1 MPNQLQTARYDG
13 LVRRAGGLLGGG
25 SKVTESLSELF
36 PVMDLE
42 NLQPELLLLAGWH
55 TAFTTK
61 TLPATVGETSRLG
74 IFNPV
79 GSGLIVVVTDVFLD
93 TAVEAAIAFT
103 LSTTPLTDDSFS
115 GAPRDGR
122 DGVVVNTGAKVAQ
135 QKTGNTIQRGRVVTA
150 ALESYHHTA
159 LNGLAVLGPGT
170 GLEYGT
176 VVDNVLLNG
185 TIFWRERTALS
196 SELNF
201 P

>member
-13 LVRRAGGLLGGG
+13 LVRRVGGLLGGG

-36 PVMDLE
+36 PMMDVE
-42 NLQPELLLLAGWH
+42 NLPAELLLLAGWR

-61 TLPATVGETSRLG
+61 TLAATVGETSRFG
-74 IFNPV
+74 IFNPA

-103 LSTTPLTDDSFS
+103 TSTTPLTDDSFS
-115 GAPRDGR
+115 GIPRDAR
-122 DGVVVNTGAKVAQ
+122 DGVAQNTGAKVSQ
-135 QKTGNTIQRGRVVTA
+135 QQTGNTSMNGRLVTQVNDT
-150 ALESYHHTA
+150 LHHTA
-159 LNGLAVLGPGT
+159 KNGIAVLGPGT

-176 VVDNVLLNG
+176 VIDNVLLNG
-185 TIFWRERTALS
+185 TIFWRERAALS

>member
-13 LVRRAGGLLGGG
+13 LVRRVGGLLGGG

-36 PVMDLE
+36 PMMDVE
-42 NLQPELLLLAGWH
+42 NLPPELLLLAGWR

-61 TLPATVGETSRLG
+61 TVPATVGETSRLG
-74 IFNPV
+74 IFNPA

-93 TAVEAAIAFT
+93 ASVALSIGYTTTTTA
-103 LSTTPLTDDSFS
+103 LTDDSFS
-115 GAPRDGR
+115 GVPRDTR

-135 QKTGNTIQRGRVVTA
+135 QVTGNTVIRGRIILR
-150 ALESYHHTA
+150 ALIQYHHHA
-159 LNGLAVLGPGT
+159 KNGLAVLGPGT
-170 GLEYGT
+170 GWEYGT
-176 VVDNVLLNG
+176 DADNRALNG
-185 TIFWRERTALS
+185 TIFWRERPALS